1 MIEGWL
7 EPISRETS
15 GFSFNVI
22 DLQEDKS
29 SVPTHTEL
37 ASLLREAYW
46 GEEYL
51 SILAGRY
58 GWEAVKDRFVQ
69 ARAGTRLTV
78 RRGDFGEALAA
89 QYLREVEQYTI
100 PVTKLRFKI
109 TANQTLPGTDCIA
122 IKLQDDRLI
131 AMCYI
136 ESKFRK
142 SLDLSVAVAGVT
154 QLKQDADTAIPE
166 ILTFV
171 ARRLNDSNSE
181 LAEIVEEYIFSRNI
195 DLDNYKLLVFQEKD
209 SWDERVLQNLNDE
222 EVGLNPLDVY
232 VARIDNI
239 IGLSDDTFGALGAIE
254 VVDDDN

>member
-1 MIEGWL
+1 MIKGWL
-7 EPISRETS
+7 EPILRQTSR
-15 GFSFNVI
+15 FSFDII
-22 DLQEDKS
+22 DLQEDKNF
-29 SVPTHTEL
+29 VPTYHEL

-51 SILAGRY
+51 SVLAGRY
-58 GWEAVKDRFVQ
+58 GWDAVKDRFLQ

-89 QYLREVEQYTI
+89 QYLGEVEQYTI

-122 IKLQDDRLI
+122 IKLQDDRLVEI
-131 AMCYI
+131 CYV
-136 ESKFRK
+136 ESKLRK
-142 SLDLSVAVAGVT
+142 SLDLSVAVSGVT

-171 ARRLNDSNSE
+171 ARRLNEERST

-195 DLDNYKLLVFQEKD
+195 ELDNYKLLVFQERA
-209 SWDERVLQNLNDE
+209 SWDEKVLQNLDDE
-222 EVGLNPLDVY
+222 DMGLNPLGVY
-232 VARIDNI
+232 VAKIDDI
-239 IGLSDDTFGALGAIE
+239 TGLSDNTFNALGASEI
-254 VVDDDN
+254 VDDDN